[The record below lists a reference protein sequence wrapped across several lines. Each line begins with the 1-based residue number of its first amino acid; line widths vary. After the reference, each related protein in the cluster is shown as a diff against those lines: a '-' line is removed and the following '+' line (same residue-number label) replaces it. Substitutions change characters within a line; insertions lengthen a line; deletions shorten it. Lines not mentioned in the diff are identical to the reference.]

1 MVGIEVVLSGATLKE
16 VLQDR
21 MELGQLHATLAIAVE
36 SGTQMETQ
44 VMLTWRCKGRW

>member
-1 MVGIEVVLSGATLKE
+1 MVGIEVVLNGATLKE
-16 VLQDR
+16 VFQDR

-44 VMLTWRCKGRW
+44 VMLTWRCKDWW